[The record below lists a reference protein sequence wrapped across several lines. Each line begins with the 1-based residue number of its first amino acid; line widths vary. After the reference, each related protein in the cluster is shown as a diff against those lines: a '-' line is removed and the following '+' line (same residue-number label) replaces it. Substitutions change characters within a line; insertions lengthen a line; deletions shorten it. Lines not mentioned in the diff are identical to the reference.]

1 MKNNRKHYK
10 IQIDHHL
17 FWNMALFQL
26 FTMFWQFTDC
36 LSLYQAK
43 VVANAPYQLSIQG
56 PPGPTLTPTAYCDM
70 ENGGWTVIQRRVDD
84 TVDFYRD
91 WIEYERGFGDPN
103 GNFWLGLKSIHLL
116 TLQSAELMVT
126 IENFNGEVFK
136 ALYAFFSVGSAM
148 TNYQLLVSGFS
159 GTAADSLS
167 YHNNMPFS
175 TRDQD
180 HDKNNRNCA
189 TTHHGAWW
197 YNSCHHSN
205 LNGR

>member
-1 MKNNRKHYK
+1 
-10 IQIDHHL
+10 
-17 FWNMALFQL
+17 
-26 FTMFWQFTDC
+26 